1 MNSEVWILILEAM
14 AVYFLVL
21 WAHSLRHRFG
31 MAHFYA
37 LIGGITAVMSWITD
51 AGVKVQVAGIT
62 FMVGS
67 TVFYTSLLL
76 GVFVVYVFD
85 GPRATRI
92 AISTVAGVSIMVP
105 LIALVLHLQMKISG
119 HPLLSYIPV
128 PDLRINAS
136 SVFATVLDLV
146 FLAIAWEYLGKP
158 KLEIRL
164 CLRAFLTLLGVMWLD
179 VLLFAT
185 GAFAGSPEYLNIM
198 KGTLFS
204 RLVISV
210 FAFPLL
216 YLYLSWQNRK
226 KGIVIEHRPVLA
238 ILKEVAEV
246 RLELNLAQREIERR
260 MQAEEALRQSEEKF
274 SLAFRT
280 SPYAIAITRL
290 EDGRFIEVNDAF
302 TSIMG
307 FTWEE
312 VASSSP
318 VSLMLWVNEADRKQ
332 VVSTLLD
339 GGTVAGREF
348 SFRKKNGEIIDGL
361 LSARII
367 HLNQGPCILSSIDDI
382 TLRKR
387 SEAERLRLE
396 QRIRQAE
403 KAASLGRMAGAI
415 AHHFNNLLGAVMGNL
430 ELTKAVL
437 PPDSKAD
444 EFIAQAMQAS
454 RRAAGISRSM
464 LATLGQAVGT
474 KAPIRLTEICRE
486 ALPALAASLPEGVCL
501 KIDLPDEGP
510 TILADAVQIRQV
522 LSNLVVNAGEAV
534 GDREG
539 DVTVAVGVM
548 PAADLRGSRFH
559 PPDWEPTEEDYVC
572 LSVSDTG
579 VGMDAETMEKAF
591 DPFFTTKF
599 TGRGLGL
606 AVLLGV
612 VKGHEGAVMV
622 ESTPG
627 SGSVFR
633 VLLPVCIE

>member
-1 MNSEVWILILEAM
+1 
-14 AVYFLVL
+14 
-21 WAHSLRHRFG
+21 
-31 MAHFYA
+31 
-37 LIGGITAVMSWITD
+37 
-51 AGVKVQVAGIT
+51 
-62 FMVGS
+62 
-67 TVFYTSLLL
+67 
-76 GVFVVYVFD
+76 
-85 GPRATRI
+85 
-92 AISTVAGVSIMVP
+92 
-105 LIALVLHLQMKISG
+105 
-119 HPLLSYIPV
+119 
-128 PDLRINAS
+128 
-136 SVFATVLDLV
+136 
-146 FLAIAWEYLGKP
+146 
-158 KLEIRL
+158 
-164 CLRAFLTLLGVMWLD
+164 
-179 VLLFAT
+179 
-185 GAFAGSPEYLNIM
+185 
-198 KGTLFS
+198 
-204 RLVISV
+204 
-210 FAFPLL
+210 
-216 YLYLSWQNRK
+216 
-226 KGIVIEHRPVLA
+226 
-238 ILKEVAEV
+238 
-246 RLELNLAQREIERR
+246 
-260 MQAEEALRQSEEKF
+260 
-274 SLAFRT
+274 
-280 SPYAIAITRL
+280 ITRL